1 MQNLLDQRDSIKKDK
16 DEEIG
21 KLQKSI
27 ETMTN
32 NFHGM
37 LKDTLE
43 KMKDKISEAN
53 AKWEDDQDEKLKVQA
68 NT

>member
-1 MQNLLDQRDSIKKDK
+1 MQKLNEEQDSIRKDK

-43 KMKDKISEAN
+43 KMKEKINEAN
-53 AKWEDDQDEKLKVQA
+53 TKWEDD
-68 NT
+68 